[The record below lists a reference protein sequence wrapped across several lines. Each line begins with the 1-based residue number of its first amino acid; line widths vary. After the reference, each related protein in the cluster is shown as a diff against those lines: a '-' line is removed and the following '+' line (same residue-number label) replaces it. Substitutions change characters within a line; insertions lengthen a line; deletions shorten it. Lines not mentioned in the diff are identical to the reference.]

1 MNTTINIDGKPVSV
15 STSKEADVIL
25 SSRELPLTVEMDLFF
40 SCPLSKKVRFIV
52 DDEPEDMAVHINE
65 KLAVRFRPVIYRDCS
80 KQEAGH
86 WVMTD
91 FPIVKRS
98 SYVPKWLDID
108 FRFGHWF
115 GEFGYLN

>member
-1 MNTTINIDGKPVSV
+1 MQTTIKIDGKPVSV

-25 SSRELPLTVEMDLFF
+25 TSRELPLTVEMDLFF
-40 SCPLSKKVRFIV
+40 SCPLCKKVRFIV
-52 DDEPEDMAVHINE
+52 DDEPEDASVHIND

-80 KQEAGH
+80 KLEADKL
-86 WVMTD
+86 VIED
-91 FPIVKRS
+91 FPIVKREP
-98 SYVPKWLDID
+98 YIPKWLDID